1 MKKHII
7 PIILVAILAVVN
19 IGMAVYVYGIFSAPK
34 NNVLEGNVNRV
45 TAPAQDEDLTL
56 EAETLKEE
64 FVPVTPEGVNVALKG
79 KTNSGGNQDVYLPN
93 KAVDGDTTGP
103 SYWEGSSGQWPNWI
117 SVDFGDVYPVYC
129 AKICLCPA
137 AVWSKRTQEFSVSVS
152 TDGENYTE
160 VAANAV
166 YQFDPLYGNYVIVEF
181 DETEARSIKLEFKA
195 NSGATGPQVAEIEVY
210 SKIKK

>member
-7 PIILVAILAVVN
+7 PIILVVILAIVN
-19 IGMAVYVYGIFSAPK
+19 IGMAVYVYGIFSAPEDK
-34 NNVLEGNVNRV
+34 VLDSNVNRV
-45 TAPAQDEDLTL
+45 TAPAQEEDLTL
-56 EAETLKEE
+56 EAET
-64 FVPVTPEGVNVALKG
+64 VPDDFEPITPEGVNVALKG
-79 KTNSGGNQDVYLPN
+79 TMSSGGNQDVYLPN
-93 KAVDGDTTGP
+93 KAVDGDTSGP
-103 SYWEGSSGQWPNWI
+103 SYWEGKAGQWPNWL

-129 AKICLCPA
+129 AKISLCPA

-166 YQFDPLYGNYVIVEF
+166 HEFDPLYGNYVIVEF
-181 DETEARSIKLEFKA
+181 DETEAQYIKLEFQS
-195 NSGATGPQVAEIEVY
+195 NSGATGPQVAELEVF